1 VFGHCGTGRGVD
13 RHGEEAAFR
22 KHSLM
27 FSPLARKALATETR
41 AQNHAMIAAGGVFQ
55 TQKVAVM
62 PHWARQF
69 EAVRPA
75 SLAEYRATFK
85 QAQKMHAAQGLAE

>member
-1 VFGHCGTGRGVD
+1 
-13 RHGEEAAFR
+13 
-22 KHSLM
+22 
-27 FSPLARKALATETR
+27 
-41 AQNHAMIAAGGVFQ
+41 
-55 TQKVAVM
+55 M

>member
-1 VFGHCGTGRGVD
+1 
-13 RHGEEAAFR
+13 
-22 KHSLM
+22 
-27 FSPLARKALATETR
+27 
-41 AQNHAMIAAGGVFQ
+41 MIANGGVFQ

-85 QAQKMHAAQGLAE
+85 QAAAMHAGQGLAD